1 MDKFK
6 KKLTFVI
13 VTYLSENVIHRCI
26 QSIDSQIKIIVIENS
41 KNFSIKKDLEK
52 KYSNVKVV
60 ISKNNLGYG
69 RGNNLGLKKIKTQY
83 AFIISPDSYLH
94 KNTLLEIKNVIN
106 LLNNNFSIIAPNLR
120 KNFGYFLKKKTITN
134 KKFFQVDYVEGFAM
148 LLNLKKIKFKNFFDE
163 KIFLFLEEIDLCK
176 RIVDSGGK
184 IYVARDAKIYHLGRK
199 SSGEDVE
206 INLCRNWHWMWS
218 LFYYNLKHFG
228 VYKAYSATIKKFIS
242 SLYKFI
248 LAILLFD
255 FRKRQINLY
264 RILGLINAYQGKPS
278 WFRPYIKN

>member
-1 MDKFK
+1 
-6 KKLTFVI
+6 
-13 VTYLSENVIHRCI
+13 
-26 QSIDSQIKIIVIENS
+26 
-41 KNFSIKKDLEK
+41 
-52 KYSNVKVV
+52 
-60 ISKNNLGYG
+60 
-69 RGNNLGLKKIKTQY
+69 
-83 AFIISPDSYLH
+83 
-94 KNTLLEIKNVIN
+94 
-106 LLNNNFSIIAPNLR
+106 
-120 KNFGYFLKKKTITN
+120 
-134 KKFFQVDYVEGFAM
+134 M

-184 IYVARDAKIYHLGRK
+184 IYVAREAKIYHLGRK

-228 VYKAYSATIKKFIS
+228 VYKAYSVTIKKFIS